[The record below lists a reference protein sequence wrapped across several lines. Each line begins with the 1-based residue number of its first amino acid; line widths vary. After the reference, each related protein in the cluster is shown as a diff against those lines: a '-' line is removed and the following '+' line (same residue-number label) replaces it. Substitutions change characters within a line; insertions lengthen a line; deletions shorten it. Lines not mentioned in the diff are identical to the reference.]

1 MLIKNISFSD
11 IPVIQLSDTVKNT
24 LDLMQEF
31 CVTHLPVVEHKTFC
45 GIVSEQIL
53 QAQNSDELIKNV
65 VGGLPLIAVEE
76 NQFFLEAL
84 KLIKQ
89 FQLTI
94 IPVINSQKEY
104 IACISQNNILNAL
117 ADFLQVSET
126 GAVIVLEVD
135 SFQYSFNEIIKII
148 ETNDAQV
155 LQLNTQQNTETGST
169 TIVIKVNKLEVS
181 DIVATFQRYDYYIK
195 YYFGEELYK
204 NELKSNYDNLMNYL
218 QV

>member
-11 IPVIQLSDTVKNT
+11 IPVIQLSDTVENT

-31 CVTHLPVVEHKTFC
+31 SVAHLPVVEDKTFY
-45 GIVSEQIL
+45 GIISEQIL
-53 QAQNSDELIKNV
+53 QAQNNDAIIKNV
-65 VGGLPLIAVEE
+65 MGGFPLIAVEE
-76 NQFFLEAL
+76 NQFFLDAL

-94 IPVINSQKEY
+94 VPIINQQKEY
-104 IACISQNNILNAL
+104 IACISQNNILNAV
-117 ADFLQVSET
+117 ADFLQVSEI

-135 SFQYSFNEIIKII
+135 SFQYSFHDIIKII

-169 TIVIKVNKLEVS
+169 IITIKVNKLEVS
-181 DIVATFQRYDYYIK
+181 DIVATFQRYDYFIK